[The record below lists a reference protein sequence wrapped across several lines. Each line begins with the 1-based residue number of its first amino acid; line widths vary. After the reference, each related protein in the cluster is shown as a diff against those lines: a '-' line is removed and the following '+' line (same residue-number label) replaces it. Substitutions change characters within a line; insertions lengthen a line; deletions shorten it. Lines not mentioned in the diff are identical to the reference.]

1 MRRLLQSIVISTSL
15 LPVLA
20 SAAQL
25 RIFVAGAA
33 KASVEALLPG
43 FERAGGDIVLVSYDT
58 AGALRDRVLKGE
70 KPDLAIL
77 TDVAVDVLSARG
89 LVKDGD
95 RREVGAVVAGL
106 AVRQGTPLPDITTA
120 DALRRTLLAVAT
132 IGYPDALH
140 GATSGAQFEKAVDAL
155 GIHAQIASKT
165 TALATGV
172 DVVNGVVAGKFD
184 IGVSQSSEIL
194 PVAGVRFV
202 GGLPPPF
209 ELHSPYAM
217 VALGGSEPGRRLMRY
232 LDTVAAHAQF
242 QAGGF
247 SAP

>member
-1 MRRLLQSIVISTSL
+1 MPRFPRSIVIFTSL
-15 LPVLA
+15 LPALA
-20 SAAQL
+20 SAAQM

-43 FERAGGDIVLVSYDT
+43 FKQASADTVVVSYDT

-70 KPDLAIL
+70 APDLVIL
-77 TDVAVDVLSARG
+77 TDVAIDVLSARG
-89 LVKDGD
+89 LIREGD
-95 RREVGAVVAGL
+95 RREVGVVVAGL

-120 DALRRTLLAVAT
+120 DALRSTLLAAAT
-132 IGYPDALH
+132 IAYPDTVH
-140 GATSGAQFEKAVDAL
+140 GATSGAQFVKAIDGL

-165 TALATGV
+165 TVLPTGV
-172 DVVNGVVAGKFD
+172 DVIDGVVAGKFE

-202 GGLPPPF
+202 GGLPAPF
-209 ELHSPYAM
+209 ALRTPYAM
-217 VALGGSEPGRRLMRY
+217 AVVGGSDSGRQLMKY

-242 QAGGF
+242 ESGGL
-247 SAP
+247 SAR